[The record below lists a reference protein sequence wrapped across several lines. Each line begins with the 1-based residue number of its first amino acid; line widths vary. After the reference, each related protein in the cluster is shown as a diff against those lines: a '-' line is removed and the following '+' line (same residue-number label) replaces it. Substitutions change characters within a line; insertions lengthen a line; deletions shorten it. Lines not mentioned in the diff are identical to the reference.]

1 MCCVRLVKAVSCY
14 QNQTIIWLC
23 YANCTYYYV
32 WIVDESYDGL
42 FALTICL
49 FLIDET
55 GGGWTL
61 FFYLRWDIW
70 NSKKFGIFL
79 HLLSP
84 FFFFFVFV
92 CCIWFC
98 IGFPGF
104 FTLHF
109 FSVWPLLV
117 RFLLLFWLS
126 CLLSLQIFYARD
138 WLSKLYN
145 RLKFCWIKKRSNF
158 G

>member
-32 WIVDESYDGL
+32 WIVDESYDSL

-61 FFYLRWDIW
+61 FF
-70 NSKKFGIFL
+70 
-79 HLLSP
+79 LSP
-84 FFFFFVFV
+84 LGYLKLKKVWDFSAFAFTIFFFF
-92 CCIWFC
+92 CLLHLILHR
-98 IGFPGF
+98 IPGL

-126 CLLSLQIFYARD
+126 CLLSLQIFYSRD

>member
-1 MCCVRLVKAVSCY
+1 MCCVWLVKAVSWY
-14 QNQTIIWLC
+14 QNQTILWLC

-32 WIVDESYDGL
+32 WVVDESYDGL

-55 GGGWTL
+55 GGGWIL
-61 FFYLRWDIW
+61 FFFFNLRWDIW

-79 HLLSP
+79 HFLSP
-84 FFFFFVFV
+84 FFFFLLHL
-92 CCIWFC
+92 ILHR
-98 IGFPGF
+98 IPGL

-117 RFLLLFWLS
+117 SFLLLFWLS
-126 CLLSLQIFYARD
+126 SLLSLQIIYSRD

>member
-1 MCCVRLVKAVSCY
+1 MCCVRLVKAVLCY
-14 QNQTIIWLC
+14 QNQTILWLC

-55 GGGWTL
+55 GGGWIL
-61 FFYLRWDIW
+61 
-70 NSKKFGIFL
+70 
-79 HLLSP
+79 
-84 FFFFFVFV
+84 FFFFISVGISETQKSLGFFCICFHHCFFFF

-117 RFLLLFWLS
+117 SFLLLFWLS
-126 CLLSLQIFYARD
+126 CLLSLQIIYSRD